1 MSITR
6 EGHRQAEENYK
17 TVLNAAAKS
26 KETAINNA
34 TTAKAEAVK
43 QAQAKLVLP
52 KKRLSEARDRIE
64 AGLHKQELNE
74 ARRLQEQIL
83 IKAEDN
89 KVKTLKQADE
99 LGKRLATEAAE
110 TRRSA
115 IQQAYDDEKKMKRE
129 AEQAIKTQKE
139 TVRVRGEKERK
150 ALKRAEQEAAE
161 AKTRGQKA
169 AAAELSAQKALDKAR
184 AKGHEPVNIIKSAE
198 LSKLVAKP
206 ILNIGVPKVT
216 SQSEKSNGTAQTKS
230 RTGLIKLIIAH
241 KDADADHMV
250 DFENSLRKIPDIRL
264 VMIGGTTSDGAQIIV
279 SSEKAVVLSN
289 ILRQLPMVEEITDRQ
304 ADLLVKLKPVVIFES
319 QM

>member
-1 MSITR
+1 
-6 EGHRQAEENYK
+6 
-17 TVLNAAAKS
+17 
-26 KETAINNA
+26 
-34 TTAKAEAVK
+34 
-43 QAQAKLVLP
+43 
-52 KKRLSEARDRIE
+52 
-64 AGLHKQELNE
+64 LNE

-161 AKTRGQKA
+161 AKTRGQEA
-169 AAAELSAQKALDKAR
+169 AAGELSAQKALDKAR
-184 AKGHEPVNIIKSAE
+184 AKGHELVNITKSAE
-198 LSKLVAKP
+198 LSKPVAKP

-230 RTGLIKLIIAH
+230 RIGLIKLIIAH

-279 SSEKAVVLSN
+279 SSEKSVVLSN
-289 ILRQLPMVEEITDRQ
+289 ILRQLPMVKEITDRQ
-304 ADLLVKLKPVVIFES
+304 ADILVKLKPVVILES
-319 QM
+319 NI